1 MMKFKTYYLLLIASL
16 IFFGISF
23 FVDSQMTFDVNI
35 YDTYYVI
42 SEVDF
47 YIMISFFVLI
57 LGLLYFIFE
66 KFKIVLVSFLS
77 KVHII
82 GTILMILLF
91 LKEQYFLNP
100 ISLPKRY
107 YNISK
112 SETFNI
118 FEMIYYILAI
128 IFLQLLFIINIF
140 VTLIKKVKSFRTSK

>member
-1 MMKFKTYYLLLIASL
+1 MKFKTYYLLLIASL